1 VAGRPVQCLGWTDLA
16 ELAQVHDLTTGLLQA
31 NGEIGYLKWM
41 AVSAA
46 AAVPYLEQA
55 LGISAERGRRRDYLL
70 SSANLAEALAVSGR
84 MLSAIDVCERA
95 AETLADIDS
104 PREASLLQTCW
115 AWVLSIRGDLDR
127 AEALIAAALPVARG
141 AEPTA
146 LIDLLLVAI
155 DCAHIRDDDETAH
168 AHTAELLGSLQD
180 PEADA
185 SVTQYLTRLARALIP
200 AARGDVV
207 ARIIGHSPAGML
219 LYDNNVLTARALLAE
234 SHGDHKAALDLY
246 AAATAGWTS
255 YGYPLEQAHALLG
268 MARCRYVM
276 HQPADEPL
284 DEARGILVELGAAPL
299 LTETDRR
306 RRSVPS

>member
-1 VAGRPVQCLGWTDLA
+1 
-16 ELAQVHDLTTGLLQA
+16 
-31 NGEIGYLKWM
+31 
-41 AVSAA
+41 
-46 AAVPYLEQA
+46 
-55 LGISAERGRRRDYLL
+55 
-70 SSANLAEALAVSGR
+70 
-84 MLSAIDVCERA
+84 
-95 AETLADIDS
+95 

-127 AEALIAAALPVARG
+127 AEARIAAALPVARG

-219 LYDNNVLTARALLAE
+219 L
-234 SHGDHKAALDLY
+234 
-246 AAATAGWTS
+246 
-255 YGYPLEQAHALLG
+255 
-268 MARCRYVM
+268 
-276 HQPADEPL
+276 
-284 DEARGILVELGAAPL
+284 
-299 LTETDRR
+299 
-306 RRSVPS
+306 